1 MIPTG
6 WFLVLS
12 AVLFALGLAA
22 FFLKRDLVSML
33 LAVEVMLNAANL
45 AFLAF
50 ARASGAPD
58 GQVIVLFVI
67 TVAAAEAA
75 VGAAVIILFFRK
87 KGSARRDAADIM
99 KG

>member
-1 MIPTG
+1 MIPTA
-6 WFLVLS
+6 WFLVL
-12 AVLFALGLAA
+12 AAGLFALGLAG
-22 FFLKRDLVSML
+22 FFLKRDLVMML

-50 ARASGAPD
+50 ARGVRPAE
-58 GQVIVLFVI
+58 GQVVVLFVI
-67 TVAAAEAA
+67 AVAAAEAA

-87 KGSARRDAADIM
+87 KGSVRRDAAGIM

>member
-1 MIPTG
+1 MIPTA
-6 WFLVLS
+6 WFLIL
-12 AVLFALGLAA
+12 AAFLFALGLAA

-50 ARASGAPD
+50 ARHAKPQD
-58 GQVIVLFVI
+58 GQVAVLFVI

-75 VGAAVIILFFRK
+75 VGAAVILLFFRK
-87 KGSARRDAADIM
+87 KGSVRRDAADTL